1 MKTEINELKHILYL
15 ISSRGHTTVFT
26 IFQTLPPKAHKV
38 KLRTYLTH
46 IHLHIV
52 IVYII
57 LDLTNSVHT
66 SLWVILKLEGK
77 QKHTPITN
85 QKLQPST

>member
-1 MKTEINELKHILYL
+1 MKTEINELKHILCL
-15 ISSRGHTTVFT
+15 ISSRGHNTVFK
-26 IFQTLPPKAHKV
+26 IFHTHPPKADEV

-57 LDLTNSVHT
+57 LDLTNPVHT

-77 QKHTPITN
+77 QKQAPIRN